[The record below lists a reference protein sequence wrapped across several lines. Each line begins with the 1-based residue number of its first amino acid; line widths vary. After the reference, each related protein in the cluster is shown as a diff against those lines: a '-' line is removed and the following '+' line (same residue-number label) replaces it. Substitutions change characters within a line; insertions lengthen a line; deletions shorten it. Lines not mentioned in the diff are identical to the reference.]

1 MHKGYCVVK
10 KLVLNVRIKAF
21 WYTNNINVQ
30 YRAVENR
37 CKKFIETML
46 DLCKDSEEANTF
58 IASEKYIDHYFDTKV
73 KQILII
79 SLKVLTTGK
88 NCILYL

>member
-1 MHKGYCVVK
+1 
-10 KLVLNVRIKAF
+10 
-21 WYTNNINVQ
+21 
-30 YRAVENR
+30 
-37 CKKFIETML
+37 ML

-88 NCILYL
+88 MVSFFTKESYSTQKNKQFCLLYFLKILP

>member
-1 MHKGYCVVK
+1 
-10 KLVLNVRIKAF
+10 
-21 WYTNNINVQ
+21 
-30 YRAVENR
+30 
-37 CKKFIETML
+37 ML

-79 SLKVLTTGK
+79 SLKVLTTEKIVSFLYEG
-88 NCILYL
+88 ILFYAKK